1 MEWQDVAPSESLS
14 RACAPLAEPSS
25 ASGDAWARFL
35 PLGPF
40 ARKWTNELG
49 CIIAFHSALPC
60 LAARFSAVGRNIFRR
75 NICRH
80 MAAAGADATFRAHLS
95 WRQYCQT
102 PLCSTLRK
110 CAPPQGFMPRPPF
123 LPQKACGAA
132 RKAQYFHRP
141 QPPAASPL
149 CKAFFPVR
157 RDKSCCPAGKCVA
170 EARPSPLRLGEPTA
184 KVLR

>member
-1 MEWQDVAPSESLS
+1 
-14 RACAPLAEPSS
+14 
-25 ASGDAWARFL
+25 
-35 PLGPF
+35 
-40 ARKWTNELG
+40 
-49 CIIAFHSALPC
+49 
-60 LAARFSAVGRNIFRR
+60 
-75 NICRH
+75 
-80 MAAAGADATFRAHLS
+80 MAAAGADATFCAHLS

-157 RDKSCCPAGKCVA
+157 RGKSCRPAGKCVA
-170 EARPSPLRLGEPTA
+170 EARPSPRAATSRLPKFYAELRRG
-184 KVLR
+184 VLPRAPWQVRKENTVQTSTPFFVRSRRPRSRDRRDSLLMDDAIRRAFQRHR